1 MKRRLLFF
9 AAAFVVLFLYASG
22 QFAWLIWTYASQ
34 YDDGPAD
41 VALVLGAAA
50 DGVAPS
56 PVFEERLRHAVDL
69 YLRNRVGRLV
79 LTGGRG
85 AGEALAESE
94 VGRDWAVARGV
105 PPDAILIE
113 TQSRTTKEN
122 LMFAKALLEESG
134 VGKILVVS
142 DPLHMQRAMWMARTL
157 NLNAAP
163 SPTQT
168 SRYESLATKVPML
181 FREVWF
187 SFNWFLRQQ

>member
-1 MKRRLLFF
+1 MKRKLLFF
-9 AAAFVVLFLYASG
+9 AAGAVLIFLYASAN
-22 QFAWLIWTYASQ
+22 FAWLIWSYSSQ
-34 YDDGPAD
+34 YEDGPAD
-41 VALVLGAAA
+41 IALVLGAAA

-69 YLRNRVGRLV
+69 YLRNRVGRLL

-85 AGEALAESE
+85 EGEALAESD

-105 PPDAILIE
+105 PADAILIE

-122 LMFAKALLEESG
+122 LTFAKALIEDQG

-142 DPLHMQRAMWMARTL
+142 DPLHMQRAMWMARVL
-157 NLNAAP
+157 KLNAAP

-168 SRYESLATKVPML
+168 SRYETLATQVPML

-187 SFNWFLRQQ
+187 SFVWFLRQQ